1 VGDSKRPREVGQDD
15 DEIDIK
21 MFVGC
26 GDVHSLVM
34 NAMVGLITQ
43 PI

>member
-1 VGDSKRPREVGQDD
+1 VGDSKIPRGVGQDD

-21 MFVGC
+21 RFVGC

-34 NAMVGLITQ
+34 NEMVGLITQ